1 MLEQPV
7 ESQAIVEPLSAE
19 EQAVLDQK
27 QAKRRKIELA
37 SFAIMIIGGPGSV
50 LGALVVGL
58 VFGFT
63 QAIVSNF
70 ASPTV
75 AAFSYLG
82 AMLLILLFKPSGLF
96 AK

>member
-37 SFAIMIIGGPGSV
+37 SFAIMIIG
-50 LGALVVGL
+50 
-58 VFGFT
+58 
-63 QAIVSNF
+63 F
-70 ASPTV
+70 AT
-75 AAFSYLG
+75 
-82 AMLLILLFKPSGLF
+82 LLIPNPTTGKYGEYTMFAGAVLYFSGRF
-96 AK
+96 RK

>member
-37 SFAIMIIGGPGSV
+37 SFAIMIIG
-50 LGALVVGL
+50 
-58 VFGFT
+58 
-63 QAIVSNF
+63 F
-70 ASPTV
+70 AT
-75 AAFSYLG
+75 
-82 AMLLILLFKPSGLF
+82 LLIPNPITGKYGEYTMFAGAALYFSGRF
-96 AK
+96 RK